1 MFKFILVRNEFSQ
14 ILPGTEIRY
23 SQNQIFGNPIKP
35 NFSETNIPARI
46 LFHSPLRTYSFS
58 FFNSFISLLLLAS
71 SSSSFFFFSNF
82 QLLQHQPL
90 RNIPFLPSPSFS
102 SFAAVSFDR
111 PRVHTHTHRQ
121 RLHRI
126 PISGLLFPR
135 LFPTRPELDAPT
147 YAALQIVVSGARLR
161 GGGRRGGVV

>member
-14 ILPGTEIRY
+14 ILSGTEIRY

-46 LFHSPLRTYSFS
+46 LFHFPLRTYSFS
-58 FFNSFISLLLLAS
+58 FFNSSLLFPS
-71 SSSSFFFFSNF
+71 SSSSHLPLFPFFFFSNF

-111 PRVHTHTHRQ
+111 PRVHTHTHTD
-121 RLHRI
+121 
-126 PISGLLFPR
+126 SGCTEFLFPASCFQDYFQPDR
-135 LFPTRPELDAPT
+135 NSML
-147 YAALQIVVSGARLR
+147 LR
-161 GGGRRGGVV
+161 TPPYK